1 MSGPHAEEVKETGAW
16 IVSEVWGPQRRF
28 WGQTPSTLAGD
39 PAVLVAEPSPLSR
52 PCISPH
58 AQALVALAGRSA
70 LPGGEQVLPALQA
83 HSGRGPQQRRG
94 GTRAPSWEEG
104 VGHPHWW
111 LLRRSEPWPRSPLP
125 KPFSRTPASPGCDQ
139 PWKDR
144 TPGNRGAWRRASP
157 GPQSLASSSSSFP
170 SNLLGWKVNGACL
183 LRSRPPLSLCPDGV
197 FQIKMGS
204 GATGLPPPWV
214 TAEPSAGQ
222 IWRSRQSVV
231 PGINQVCWSPR
242 RSWRFHC

>member
-1 MSGPHAEEVKETGAW
+1 MP
-16 IVSEVWGPQRRF
+16 R
-28 WGQTPSTLAGD
+28 
-39 PAVLVAEPSPLSR
+39 LSR
-52 PCISPH
+52 PW
-58 AQALVALAGRSA
+58 
-70 LPGGEQVLPALQA
+70 
-83 HSGRGPQQRRG
+83 RG
-94 GTRAPSWEEG
+94 GLPTPGVSKSCQPCRLALGGVPSREEVAPEPLLGKREWATLIGGCFG
-104 VGHPHWW
+104 VQNPGQEVLCPSH
-111 LLRRSEPWPRSPLP
+111 
-125 KPFSRTPASPGCDQ
+125 FSRTPASPGCDQ

-197 FQIKMGS
+197 FQLQMGS
-204 GATGLPPPWV
+204 GATGLLPPWV

-222 IWRSRQSVV
+222 IWRSRQPVV
-231 PGINQVCWSPR
+231 PGINRVCWSPR